1 MDRVGTELELL
12 QSFIDL
18 NRRTILWKLDG
29 LTEEQAT
36 RQVVGSKT
44 TLLGIVN
51 HLAHVERYW
60 VQGVLDDR
68 SVDLPWSSGDTDADW
83 ILADDESI
91 ESVVAFFEKEIALS
105 DQIIAAQ
112 ANLDR
117 VIDAGGRRTSVRWV
131 LLHLIEEIG
140 RHAGHADILR
150 ELIDESTG
158 YFPTE
163 PRWGT

>member
-1 MDRVGTELELL
+1 M
-12 QSFIDL
+12 
-18 NRRTILWKLDG
+18 
-29 LTEEQAT
+29 
-36 RQVVGSKT
+36 
-44 TLLGIVN
+44 
-51 HLAHVERYW
+51 
-60 VQGVLDDR
+60 
-68 SVDLPWSSGDTDADW
+68 PSGDTDADW

-91 ESVVAFFEKEIALS
+91 ESVVAFFEEEIALS